1 MAGYVFAVSKDSW
14 NSLCN
19 ENLKYGHFSPYT
31 PEIRDEHLET
41 GKERSRKSINKVL
54 AAVFGD
60 MVTMRPGDNIYF
72 LSDRK
77 IYGVGELIEIGGD
90 CKYDNYIDAS
100 ALLPDCTIELNDV
113 LTSNSTRARWSCFF
127 IPAPYFFTKGAD
139 MDDVLRYRP
148 NAFKMLRAFEG
159 VTFIKIDEEENT
171 ALKEFISLINESAYA
186 SIDTT
191 TFSFSTDKHDELRTK
206 NLASHKMNIFK
217 ALTHPDNRDYV
228 LSEMF
233 IEASLLQSLSQ
244 RSDTVFGSWDYL
256 THQLIASP
264 FKPLSYIDK
273 MDVYG
278 FRTSIH
284 YPGTPKLIT
293 KFLLVE
299 LKYGKINA
307 AAVEQTMQYVD
318 WICSEYA
325 SGDYSRIV
333 AYAVGL
339 DAVRNID
346 SIVST
351 KCKRDYITES
361 HPVKTATWNDFH
373 VVGYKINDTD
383 ITFEEL

>member
-1 MAGYVFAVSKDSW
+1 MAGYVFAVSKNTW
-14 NSLCN
+14 NRFCT
-19 ENLKYGHFSPYT
+19 ENLMYGHFSPYT
-31 PEIRDEHLET
+31 PEVREEHLSLR
-41 GKERSRKSINKVL
+41 KERSRRSINRVL

-60 MVTMRPGDNIYF
+60 MVTMHSGDNVYF

-77 IYGVGELIEIGGD
+77 IYGVGELVNLGDD
-90 CKYDNYIDAS
+90 CKYDNYTNAS
-100 ALLPDCTIELNDV
+100 ALLPDCTIKPTDV
-113 LTSNSTRARWSCFF
+113 LTDGSTRARWVCFF
-127 IPAPYFFTKGAD
+127 KPAPHFFKKGAD
-139 MDDVLRYRP
+139 MDDILRYRP

-171 ALKEFISLINESAYA
+171 ALKEYISLINESSYDDI
-186 SIDTT
+186 STS
-191 TFSFSTDKHDELRTK
+191 TFLFTDNKHFELKARD
-206 NLASHKMNIFK
+206 LSSHKLDIFK
-217 ALTHPDNRDYV
+217 ALTHPDNRDFI

-233 IEASLLQSLSQ
+233 IEASLLQLLSQ
-244 RSDTVFGSWDYL
+244 KNDTVFGKWDYL

-278 FRTSIH
+278 CRTSSH

-299 LKYGKINA
+299 LKYGKINS

-333 AYAVGL
+333 AYAIGL
-339 DAVRNID
+339 DAVKNID
-346 SIVST
+346 TIVST

-373 VVGYKINDTD
+373 VVNYRINDTD
-383 ITFEEL
+383 ITFETL